1 MNGYKKGQITLVN
14 LFGFFLTLFVWT
26 ILAPLIS
33 DAIAPVTAYY
43 VANPTSITPAIIVLC
58 NLVPF
63 VVLLAII
70 LSILNTALPPR
81 EHYGP

>member
-1 MNGYKKGQITLVN
+1 MNYKKGQITLVN
-14 LFGFFLTLFVWT
+14 VFGFFITIFVWA

-33 DAIAPVTAYY
+33 DAIAPAVVYFN
-43 VANPTSITPAIIVLC
+43 ANPTSITPALIALS

-63 VVLLAII
+63 VVLLSIV